1 MKKINHNAIILIY
14 GMVHYILFMYNA
26 LSLCEVLNMNNEV
39 NINEIAKKI
48 TKEVIKDEIYDDGE
62 INDYVL
68 DYSLPLHDV
77 ILEQVRENIREK
89 RQNRY
94 VLLVE
99 DVLND
104 YKKVMDLK
112 YTIKYWYADSDP
124 SVNDNR
130 KDIPQDCDVWL
141 QDLIKLYAKYGFRYE
156 YNPVHKRNRCGNYE
170 DMIRKLMIALE
181 GLLINREKFILGLSL
196 EEQCISLEKL
206 HFSTYRPKPYIP

>member
-1 MKKINHNAIILIY
+1 MMDKIDIDETI
-14 GMVHYILFMYNA
+14 
-26 LSLCEVLNMNNEV
+26 E
-39 NINEIAKKI
+39 KI
-48 TKEVIKDEIYDDGE
+48 TKEVLKDKVYDDGE

-68 DYSLPLHDV
+68 DYSMSIHDI
-77 ILEQVRENIREK
+77 ILEKVRENVRDE
-89 RQNRY
+89 RQNRF

-104 YKKVMDLK
+104 YKNVMELK

-141 QDLIKLYAKYGFRYE
+141 QDLIKLCAKYGLRYE

-170 DMIRKLMIALE
+170 DMISKLMMVLE
-181 GLLINREKFILGLSL
+181 GLLINREKYMIGLGLD
-196 EEQCISLEKL
+196 EQCISLERIHSAPKIK
-206 HFSTYRPKPYIP
+206 PKP